1 MVEEDPVEV
10 IEEDPQYYPLS
21 DDDDSPD
28 TRVGG
33 VVSSP
38 DMPLEGGD
46 DHHDLPNGFQ

>member
-28 TRVGG
+28 RE
-33 VVSSP
+33 
-38 DMPLEGGD
+38 LEELCL
-46 DHHDLPNGFQ
+46 HQTCL